1 MVYLEKVDTGRHACR
16 NRREEELNDEYQAE
30 QITSWKNIFKLP
42 LKGIMSSASQINP
55 DVTNTNILLFQFHSS
70 ISLLQKQD
78 KFRGL

>member
-1 MVYLEKVDTGRHACR
+1 MVYLEKVDTGRDACR

-55 DVTNTNILLFQFHSS
+55 DVANTNILLFQFHSS